1 MLYRKN
7 YVRTHNHKLKKSFIK
22 SNIFTTTKHSQSLQ
36 KILILVPWK
45 WSLLLFRDTNKEFYT
60 FYLYSTEYYFRFSIA
75 FTKMQLTYCPN
86 TNVVTFKSTHINA
99 LSTTWSS
106 MVNNLLYLLTSFFF
120 IKLKFK
126 GKGYYIYKN
135 SRNTIA
141 PQFGYYHRIY
151 IYSFFN
157 KVKFL
162 SKTKVLLFG
171 LVKSDILLAS
181 HKLKQKRSINI
192 FTGRGVRFARQII
205 YKKTGKVSSYR

>member
-1 MLYRKN
+1 MELSR
-7 YVRTHNHKLKKSFIK
+7 F
-22 SNIFTTTKHSQSLQ
+22 F
-36 KILILVPWK
+36 W
-45 WSLLLFRDTNKEFYT
+45 LL
-60 FYLYSTEYYFRFSIA
+60 YYFRFSIA